1 MGIITQTLG
10 LAVGFMIALVIVI
23 PIKWIVSQIE
33 NPYLAV
39 GVMFFLFV
47 VVIVILGLVARPM
60 LCGGEDE

>member
-10 LAVGFMIALVIVI
+10 LAIGFMIAFAITI

-33 NPYLAV
+33 NSYLAL

-60 LCGGEDE
+60 LCGDEDE

>member
-10 LAVGFMIALVIVI
+10 LAIGFMIAFAITI

-33 NPYLAV
+33 NSYLAL

-47 VVIVILGLVARPM
+47 VIIVILSLVARPM

>member
-10 LAVGFMIALVIVI
+10 LAIGFMIAFAITI

-33 NPYLAV
+33 NSYLAL

-47 VVIVILGLVARPM
+47 VIIVILSLVARPM
-60 LCGGEDE
+60 LCGDEDE

>member
-10 LAVGFMIALVIVI
+10 LAIGFMIAFAITI

-33 NPYLAV
+33 NPYLAI

-47 VVIVILGLVARPM
+47 VVMVILGLVARPM